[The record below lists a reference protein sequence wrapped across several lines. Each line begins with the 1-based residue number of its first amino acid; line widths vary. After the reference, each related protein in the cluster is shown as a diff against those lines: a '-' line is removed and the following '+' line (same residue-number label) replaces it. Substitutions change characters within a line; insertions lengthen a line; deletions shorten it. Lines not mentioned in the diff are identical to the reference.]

1 MLILPLGYKLGIKKK
16 KLVYVDAIPSLEAVY
31 KTKKKPDDKQ
41 CMGLSKQ
48 LDMPLR
54 QVQVW
59 FRNKRNNDLTPPIK
73 KFCDN
78 AWSFLFYTC
87 SFIYGATILWNKSWI
102 WRTKDCW
109 TNWPK
114 QGLSKQL
121 DMPLRQVQVWFR
133 NKRNNDLTPPIK
145 KFCDNAKA
153 PVTQHEACGNK
164 EAGSN
169 AVSVDIQE
177 DTWIFLIATLL
188 CNVLVYNTKGVFDA
202 SHISKFRFL
211 KVVHSNMTVAKG
223 ASEDDSFLDFFLP
236 NLVLVLRDFG
246 LESDISKEVFLEKQL
261 MYKKGKSD
269 IVNEFNEPRRLIRRY
284 FKRRTCFDI
293 PIPCTRP
300 DQLESMPDSKIES
313 EFLQQINDL
322 HQYLCKCSPKKLISG
337 KPSMMERN
345 SLERSRKSIEILDM
359 EIQRKIK
366 EKKYAHAHGYNEYI
380 KDIDTLA
387 DEFTKQE
394 SYHGSKTRAALQE
407 YMDSKVDEEQ
417 QVYEMVKDKTD
428 DEVHRQLLRLP
439 RT

>member
-1 MLILPLGYKLGIKKK
+1 MMSNTSIYDMLWDDSIWFPVRFHHEDGSVDTALGWSQLVNKPGTNTYYPKVHDLHFGILVGVVLVIIRYVVETLLILPLGYKLGIKKK

-114 QGLSKQL
+114 QHVTSDLYWYYTVELGFYCSLLFTIFTDHKRKGLSKQL

-169 AVSVDIQE
+169 AVSVNVADKYKLSLFERPLPLIVKTDAGEGNTLSYNHDTFERTLSQIEEPLCVIAVAGCLRTGKSYLLSRLVQKCGVSGECFNVGHSVNAHTQGIWIMCRPHPTQE
-177 DTWIFLIATLL
+177 
-188 CNVLVYNTKGVFDA
+188 G
-202 SHISKFRFL
+202 
-211 KVVHSNMTVAKG
+211 KVIV
-223 ASEDDSFLDFFLP
+223 FLDTEG
-236 NLVLVLRDFG
+236 R
-246 LESDISKEVFLEKQL
+246 
-261 MYKKGKSD
+261 
-269 IVNEFNEPRRLIRRY
+269 
-284 FKRRTCFDI
+284 
-293 PIPCTRP
+293 
-300 DQLESMPDSKIES
+300 
-313 EFLQQINDL
+313 
-322 HQYLCKCSPKKLISG
+322 
-337 KPSMMERN
+337 
-345 SLERSRKSIEILDM
+345 
-359 EIQRKIK
+359 
-366 EKKYAHAHGYNEYI
+366 
-380 KDIDTLA
+380 
-387 DEFTKQE
+387 
-394 SYHGSKTRAALQE
+394 
-407 YMDSKVDEEQ
+407 
-417 QVYEMVKDKTD
+417 
-428 DEVHRQLLRLP
+428 
-439 RT
+439 